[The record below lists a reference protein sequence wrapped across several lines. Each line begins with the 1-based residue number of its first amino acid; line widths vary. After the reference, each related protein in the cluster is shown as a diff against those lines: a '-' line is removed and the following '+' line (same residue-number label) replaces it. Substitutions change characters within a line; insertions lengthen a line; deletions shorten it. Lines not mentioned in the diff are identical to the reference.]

1 MKIGLLFPGQGS
13 QVVGMG
19 KDLYDEKETYRNI
32 VKRVD
37 DLTGLSIENI
47 TFNSTVEQLSQTKN
61 TQIQ

>member
-13 QVVGMG
+13 QVVSMG

-47 TFNSTVEQLSQTKN
+47 KYLL
-61 TQIQ
+61 